1 MLKKIGVLIVA
12 FIFSLPLC
20 IAHAYSIMDN
30 QNEESIQQTV
40 NAEAG
45 LTPTGL
51 LEVQVDEATAF
62 PIPETSTILT
72 EQASQSRAEF
82 EQNMQEIQ
90 AIKQQEKL
98 AAERAAKQQAIIAYA
113 DSLVGNPYVW
123 GGASL
128 TKGCDCSHFVWLVLR
143 DTIGYSE
150 GWTKSTLWLNRGTVV
165 DSLANAEPGDVIV
178 YQGHVALYDGNGL
191 IVEALNKHKGIVH
204 NRKADSTHFL
214 GIRRFV

>member
-1 MLKKIGVLIVA
+1 MLKKKIGVLIVA
-12 FIFSLPLC
+12 FAFALPLC

-40 NAEAG
+40 ITDTLN
-45 LTPTGL
+45 GL

-62 PIPETSTILT
+62 FEPEDSAILT
-72 EQASQSRAEF
+72 EQASQSRQEL
-82 EQNMQEIQ
+82 EQRMQEIQ
-90 AIKQQEKL
+90 AIKKQE
-98 AAERAAKQQAIIAYA
+98 EIAAKQQAIIAYA
-113 DSLVGNPYVW
+113 DSFVGNPYVW

-143 DTIGYSE
+143 DTIGYDE

-165 DSLANAEPGDVIV
+165 DSLANAQPGDVIV
-178 YQGHVALYDGNGL
+178 YSGHVAFYDGDGL
-191 IVEALNKHKGIVH
+191 LIDARNRRVGITH
-204 NRKADSTHFL
+204 SAKADYTTIL

>member
-1 MLKKIGVLIVA
+1 MLKKISVLIVA

-62 PIPETSTILT
+62 PIPEASTILT

-82 EQNMQEIQ
+82 E
-90 AIKQQEKL
+90 
-98 AAERAAKQQAIIAYA
+98 
-113 DSLVGNPYVW
+113 
-123 GGASL
+123 
-128 TKGCDCSHFVWLVLR
+128 
-143 DTIGYSE
+143 
-150 GWTKSTLWLNRGTVV
+150 
-165 DSLANAEPGDVIV
+165 
-178 YQGHVALYDGNGL
+178 
-191 IVEALNKHKGIVH
+191 
-204 NRKADSTHFL
+204 
-214 GIRRFV
+214 